1 MVSTDNEDA
10 IKSPVH
16 SSDIKNNN
24 NLSNSENLDT
34 VLEELSERQSF
45 DNQSLENNSAR
56 EKLATVAPPQYIEPV
71 VPVEEKPLKIKIKTG
86 YIRSYQE
93 SLEKSAKKS
102 VEAPLSVSLEQEEEE
117 EEKVPARVTRRRNK
131 TEKQEPVVASAEEKS
146 EEKDFDSQS
155 SILGS
160 VRSNSAASSTS
171 VPNSTYLP
179 DCRVIH
185 SRGSSCVTSDLENT
199 SQQSSLAA
207 APPSDP
213 NCALASDN
221 TSTDNVASIVVAT
234 RRKRSEIMQ
243 PELVAPVVPPVPEKS
258 FEKPVSTRGRRA
270 GIRRGKNLPTEEE
283 ELKKTP
289 TEQAKV
295 PEPEVVPET
304 VIEEPKVEEEEEAK
318 ESPKKRGR
326 RAAVVAKKKMKAV
339 IEEPET
345 PPKRTSGRVT
355 RNKAAQETQETILE
369 PVVSPPVVTK
379 PATQSTTR
387 SYGRKRKNPQPVE
400 EEFDDADKQD
410 ASEDQMSTTV
420 NLSQATATEESSS
433 QYKSDTTSN
442 PVSDSTTISSSQ
454 NYSVDIKNNFQQPEY
469 KHKKLL
475 KRSWM
480 EDRMNVFNTKN
491 SLHQVQQEQ
500 QLEIPAVPVAMEME
514 EQQQPVKLVISKK
527 KGSIFKS
534 RALVKDEDNSKKRHV
549 YKHKW
554 DNDNS
559 ENPEM
564 DDNME
569 FNEKE
574 PDLPLKKSQANP
586 STHNTNNSYF
596 EDFDNG
602 ESSGLTRIV
611 KNPGNDGDVFS
622 NFDDQEDVSS
632 LRCDKKVKKFYTVVR
647 NVKKAHQIQEIGEF
661 QEMDDD
667 VEYILSALQPD
678 NQMATRCLSALQ
690 LASKCMIPSF
700 RMHVRA
706 HGIVTKFFKA
716 LSDATEDPGLGLCT
730 AMVMF
735 VLSMDNLNMDLDH
748 DSLKLMLSLLDC
760 DSQAVSRGSAAY
772 RQLEEK
778 KIKIRELCE
787 DIQSQGKVIHFNLDN
802 ISVGLLAME
811 TLLSLTSKR
820 AGEWFKEELRNLGGI
835 EHIIKTVCECC
846 GTIGDYVAVWDEPM
860 KEKLNKISRCNR
872 VLENVTQLNEENLKY
887 VLEYKD
893 HLFIKTLY
901 RTFKLLDRE
910 LIAHPTDDTTPK
922 DDPAVAIREAL
933 VPILKIL
940 INLTHPFSENGE
952 DFLFNI
958 LGFFFH

>member
-16 SSDIKNNN
+16 NSDSRDI
-24 NLSNSENLDT
+24 NLSNAENSDTVSENLINSKRPS
-34 VLEELSERQSF
+34 L
-45 DNQSLENNSAR
+45 DNHSDNSAPTIISP
-56 EKLATVAPPQYIEPV
+56 KPQYIEPP
-71 VPVEEKPLKIKIKTG
+71 VPEEKPLKIKIKTG
-86 YIRSYQE
+86 FIRSYQE
-93 SLEKSAKKS
+93 SLEKSAIKS
-102 VEAPLSVSLEQEEEE
+102 VEASSQPSVSFAEKEEG
-117 EEKVPARVTRRRNK
+117 EEKLPTRVTRRRNK
-131 TEKQEPVVASAEEKS
+131 IEKPESVQVASVDEKS

-160 VRSNSAASSTS
+160 IRSNSAASSTS
-171 VPNSTYLP
+171 TTVHNSAYLP
-179 DCRVIH
+179 DSRVIH
-185 SRGSSCVTSDLENT
+185 SRGSSVVTSDLDNT

-207 APPSDP
+207 APPSDL
-213 NCALASDN
+213 NLDN
-221 TSTDNVASIVVAT
+221 TSTDNVASIELKSK
-234 RRKRSEIMQ
+234 RKMQ
-243 PELVAPVVPPVPEKS
+243 PQVTTPEVPPPEK
-258 FEKPVSTRGRRA
+258 EIRGRRSN
-270 GIRRGKNLPTEEE
+270 RRGKNLVEEV
-283 ELKKTP
+283 P
-289 TEQAKV
+289 VEQANV
-295 PEPEVVPET
+295 PTVPET
-304 VIEEPKVEEEEEAK
+304 IFEEPAVQEGKK

-326 RAAVVAKKKMKAV
+326 RPAAPRKKMKA
-339 IEEPET
+339 EEPET
-345 PPKRTSGRVT
+345 PTRTSGRLT
-355 RNKAAQETQETILE
+355 RNKVATQENQDAETSPPPT
-369 PVVSPPVVTK
+369 PVVSPVIVPKVGTASVTQ
-379 PATQSTTR
+379 TTTTR
-387 SYGRKRKNPQPVE
+387 AYGRKRKNPQPIE
-400 EEFDDADKQD
+400 EDMGDRLDQG
-410 ASEDQMSTTV
+410 SDQMSTTV
-420 NLSQATATEESSS
+420 NLSQATDEHSIMEESSS
-433 QYKSDTTSN
+433 QYRSDTVSN
-442 PVSDSTTISSSQ
+442 AVSEATTILSSQ
-454 NYSVDIKNNFQQPEY
+454 NSSVDNNFQQPEY

-475 KRSWM
+475 KRTWM
-480 EDRMNVFNTKN
+480 EDRLNAYK
-491 SLHQVQQEQ
+491 SSSQQMAR
-500 QLEIPAVPVAMEME
+500 EIPSIPATVEIEQKDE
-514 EQQQPVKLVISKK
+514 EQQPVKLVISKK

-569 FNEKE
+569 FNENE
-574 PDLPLKKSQANP
+574 SEVPQKKANVNP
-586 STHNTNNSYF
+586 STHNANKTYF

-611 KNPGNDGDVFS
+611 KNTGNDNNVFT
-622 NFDDQEDVSS
+622 NFDDAEDEVAS
-632 LRCDKKVKKFYTVVR
+632 LRCDKKMKKFYTVVR

-678 NQMATRCLSALQ
+678 NQVATRCLSALQ

-716 LSDATEDPGLGLCT
+716 LSDATRDPGLGLCT

-735 VLSMDNLNMDLDH
+735 VLSLDNLNMDLDH

-760 DSQAVSRGSAAY
+760 DSSNQAVPRGSAAF

-778 KIKIRELCE
+778 KNKIRELCE

-820 AGEWFKEELRNLGGI
+820 AGEWFKEELRKLGGI

-846 GTIGDYVAVWDEPM
+846 EIIDDYVAVWDEPM

-872 VLENVTQLNEENLKY
+872 VLENVTQLNDENLKY
-887 VLEYKD
+887 VLEYRD
-893 HLFIKTLY
+893 HLFVKTLY
-901 RTFKLLDRE
+901 KTFKLMDRE
-910 LIAHPTDDTTPK
+910 LIAYPTNDKTPK
-922 DDPAVAIREAL
+922 DDPGVAIREAL
-933 VPILKIL
+933 VPMLKIL
-940 INLTHPFSENGE
+940 ITLTHPFSEIGKN
-952 DFLFNI
+952 LFSVLSFWFVFN
-958 LGFFFH
+958 LHFSFFCSEWYNLCWRFE